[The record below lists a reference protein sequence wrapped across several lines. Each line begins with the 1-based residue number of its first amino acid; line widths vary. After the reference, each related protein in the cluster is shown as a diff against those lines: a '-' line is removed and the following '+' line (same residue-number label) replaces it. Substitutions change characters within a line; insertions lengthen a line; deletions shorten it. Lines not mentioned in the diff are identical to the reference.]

1 MRLATP
7 CSLVRVLLDENLPL
21 EFAAEIVPFPVAT
34 VRGLGWSG
42 VQNGELM
49 RRAASVCDVFVT
61 MDRNLPY
68 QQHIPALSFGVIVV
82 HAQSNRLVD
91 LRPLVPGLLAA
102 IPTAA
107 PGTWLRVG
115 V

>member
-1 MRLATP
+1 M
-7 CSLVRVLLDENLPL
+7 RVLLDENLPL
-21 EFAAEIVPFPVAT
+21 EFAAEIVGFPVVT

-42 VQNGELM
+42 VKNGALI
-49 RRAASVCDVFVT
+49 RLAAPVCDVFVT

-68 QQHIPALSFGVIVV
+68 QQHIPALAFGVVV
-82 HAQSNRLVD
+82 YAFSNRVAD
-91 LRPLVPGLLAA
+91 LRPHILELLSA

-107 PGTWLRVG
+107 PGTWVRVG

>member
-1 MRLATP
+1 
-7 CSLVRVLLDENLPL
+7 VRVLLDENLPL
-21 EFAAEIVPFPVAT
+21 AFAAEIVGFPVAT

-49 RRAASVCDVFVT
+49 RRAAPICDVFVT

-68 QQHIPALSFGVIVV
+68 QQNIPALSFGVVV
-82 HAQSNRLVD
+82 VYAFSNRVAD
-91 LRPLVPGLLAA
+91 LRPHVLALLSA
-102 IPTAA
+102 IPTAT
-107 PGTWLRVG
+107 PGTWVRVG